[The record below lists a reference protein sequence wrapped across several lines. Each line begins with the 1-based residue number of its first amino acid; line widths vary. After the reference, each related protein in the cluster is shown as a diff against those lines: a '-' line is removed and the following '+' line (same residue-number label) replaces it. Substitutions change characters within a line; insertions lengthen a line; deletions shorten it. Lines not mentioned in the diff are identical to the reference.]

1 MSSDTVSLLRLHVVA
16 DTDPSAPAR
25 VFERFQNLNIVPR
38 RFTAEWGTDD
48 VLHIQVDVCGLPDEH
63 LALIAG
69 KIAQAPC
76 IINAHWHRV

>member
-16 DTDPSAPAR
+16 DTDPSALAR
-25 VFERFQNLNIVPR
+25 VFERFQNLNIIPR

-69 KIAQAPC
+69 KIAQAPS

>member
-1 MSSDTVSLLRLHVVA
+1 MSSDTISLLRLHVVA
-16 DTDPSAPAR
+16 DTDPSALAR

-38 RFTAEWGTDD
+38 RFTAEWGTND
-48 VLHIQVDVCGLPDEH
+48 VLHIQVDVCGLSDEH

-69 KIAQAPC
+69 KIAQAPS

>member
-16 DTDPSAPAR
+16 DTDPSALAR

-69 KIAQAPC
+69 KIAQAPS